1 MHIKIQ
7 LNNFIQQA
15 VREREN
21 VEEKL
26 DYSTLDSNGK
36 ASRVV
41 MLLTMRVLTI
51 FFYTT
56 KIKIYYRF

>member
-15 VREREN
+15 VKEREN

>member
-15 VREREN
+15 VKEREN

-56 KIKIYYRF
+56 KIKIHYRF

>member
-15 VREREN
+15 VKEREN

-56 KIKIYYRF
+56 QIKIYYRF

>member
-15 VREREN
+15 VKEREN

-56 KIKIYYRF
+56 KIKIYYRI